1 MVTLGPSNVRDHLGS
16 ITYVARLLQNARDG
30 FEGRAQRRRV
40 ADLDD
45 VLEFLQLKDQLFK
58 TIMVAHE
65 QYHLAARA
73 VFDGDAN
80 DRIEIEAA
88 P

>member
-1 MVTLGPSNVRDHLGS
+1 LHSCEFRYRRVFSKGNERERIGATTSDCRYMVTLGPSNVRDHFGS

-45 VLEFLQLKDQLFK
+45 VLEFSKLKD
-58 TIMVAHE
+58 
-65 QYHLAARA
+65 
-73 VFDGDAN
+73 
-80 DRIEIEAA
+80 
-88 P
+88 